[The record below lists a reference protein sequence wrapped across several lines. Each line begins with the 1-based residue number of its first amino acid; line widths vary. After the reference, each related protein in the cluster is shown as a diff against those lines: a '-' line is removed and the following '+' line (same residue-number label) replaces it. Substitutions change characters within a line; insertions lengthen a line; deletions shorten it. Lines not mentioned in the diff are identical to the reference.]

1 VCSYIITVIQQ
12 VKSQDFVNFPIT
24 KIKLSRNV
32 ILYKTGK
39 TSVYTNMVAVKTSEG
54 IVVIDALQ
62 YPEVAEQVKEMII
75 KDMKRQI
82 SNLINTHGAY

>member
-1 VCSYIITVIQQ
+1 MSTVILFTVIQQ
-12 VKSQDFVNFPIT
+12 VKSQDFVNFPVT

-62 YPEVAEQVKEMII
+62 YPEVAERVKEMII
-75 KDMKRQI
+75 K
-82 SNLINTHGAY
+82 